1 MPTRTQSI
9 ATKVS
14 ATTDILDK
22 SVATTAELL
31 EAALEETRCDLGND
45 LIRVE
50 KRRQQD
56 IAFLSKKI
64 AQLERLV
71 WYIAILSL
79 ATLLLLIVHYT
90 I

>member
-1 MPTRTQSI
+1 MPTHTQSTPI
-9 ATKVS
+9 QAATID
-14 ATTDILDK
+14 ALDK
-22 SVATTAELL
+22 NITTATELL

-45 LIRVE
+45 LVRVE

-64 AQLERLV
+64 VQLERLV

-79 ATLLLLIVHYT
+79 ATLLLVIVHYT